1 MNARRICLLTGLF
14 LVALPA
20 AGGVIGGY
28 EPKVVT
34 EVFSYTDYGGGDV
47 IFRVNAPIRGCEG
60 GFWLRPTDPGF
71 KQSLATVLL
80 AYGSKSTV
88 RVWAYDDE
96 PWPGSPA
103 PTCRMY
109 VISPA

>member
-1 MNARRICLLTGLF
+1 MKTRQIGLLFAML
-14 LVALPA
+14 LLALPA

-28 EPKVVT
+28 EAKVVT
-34 EVFSYTDYGGGDV
+34 EVFSYSDFGGGDV
-47 IFRVNAPIRGCEG
+47 IFRVNGPIRGCEG

-71 KQSLATVLL
+71 KPSLATVLL
-80 AYGSKSTV
+80 AYGSKATV

-103 PTCRMY
+103 PTCRLY